1 MDIVQTLVNLF
12 HGLSA
17 NLGGDAATILI
28 VTILAVLLTGFWL
41 AVSAFRQT
49 EFYKQHQAMWELID
63 GRIADLIWLV
73 EFGDVNL
80 DEYNVRADEREAAGL
95 SYVDPRM
102 LYLLDQAQ
110 AWVKATFGVTVDIE
124 VLLARAEHI
133 FDEVKHS
140 DTNGVGD
147 N

>member
-1 MDIVQTLVNLF
+1 MDIVQVLRDLF
-12 HGLSA
+12 AGLSA
-17 NLGGDAATILI
+17 NLGSDAAAIL
-28 VTILAVLLTGFWL
+28 VTTILAVLMTGFWL
-41 AVSAFRQT
+41 AVQAFRKT
-49 EFYKQHQAMWELID
+49 EFYKQHRAMWELID
-63 GRIADLIWLV
+63 NRIADLIWLV

-80 DEYNVRADEREAAGL
+80 DEYAVRVDAREAAGL

-110 AWVKATFGVTVDIE
+110 AYIKTTFGVTIDIE

-140 DTNGVGD
+140 PDNGVGD